1 MRYVTPAISATD
13 PYRAVDVGQC
23 ADNEVEVML
32 TEASDREISAEVFA
46 SLVRAVVAHLKNG
59 RYQKLLVTRNLIAD
73 VLDLV
78 ARSATSSA
86 FHAMS
91 LAETLPER
99 ISQEP
104 EDEDQLSAARDAL
117 IISLSDVSATS
128 EFAENYPLNSIM
140 VKTLCNW
147 LSLPEPSSQL
157 CVCLMLG
164 NLARS
169 DDVCKGMI
177 HELGL
182 HELLIA
188 ILEKSDD
195 LQLLHATLGFLK
207 NLALG
212 DENKGTIAGSGILEP
227 LSKMWSSSSRPQL
240 QYAAIRVV
248 RQLVNGS
255 LSNIQRLLMPL
266 GVAENAAADGDS
278 YIAQLLTLFN
288 KTDDLS
294 IKFEISRIV
303 AAVWRCVR
311 SPASIKYFPDIVE
324 LILPRLHCMAAGLA
338 KALEA
343 MVTQSRWPV
352 VKSEGWFA
360 LALMARSEGSDAII
374 NLLSDVEFSKA
385 VIEVIGSRGAGT
397 TSPVSAVPGIAISIT
412 GADTSEVMPGT
423 EKDME
428 TKDGENALVL
438 VSELLKNSVSTLFFS
453 TYPASLLLH
462 HFLPVSPSACISV
475 CWDVTPIIT
484 SPSIN
489 SAIRNL
495 KSPLPLKT
503 MPFPPL
509 SSQSPSPISNPPST
523 SPPPKNPN

>member
-1 MRYVTPAISATD
+1 MQVLRYVTPALSATD
-13 PYRAVDVGQC
+13 PYRAVDIGQC
-23 ADNEVEVML
+23 ADNEVEVL
-32 TEASDREISAEVFA
+32 LKEASDREILVEIFA
-46 SLVRAVVAHLKNG
+46 SLVRAVVAHLKFD
-59 RYQKLLVTRNLIAD
+59 RYQKLLVSRNLVAD

-78 ARSATSSA
+78 ARSVSSSA
-86 FHAMS
+86 FEAGS
-91 LAETLPER
+91 LAEAYPGRTSL
-99 ISQEP
+99 EP
-104 EDEDQLSAARDAL
+104 EDEDQLFAARDAL
-117 IISLSDVSATS
+117 IISLSDVCATS
-128 EFAENYPLNSIM
+128 EFAEKYPLNSNMI
-140 VKTLCNW
+140 KKLCTW

-157 CVCLMLG
+157 CACLMLG
-164 NLARS
+164 NLAQS
-169 DDVCKGMI
+169 DDVCKAMV

-212 DENKGTIAGSGILEP
+212 VENKGTIAGSGILEP
-227 LSKMWSSSSRPQL
+227 LSKIWSSSSRPQL

-255 LSNIQRLLMPL
+255 LSNIQRLLVPL
-266 GVAENAAADGDS
+266 GVAENATADGDS

-288 KTDDLS
+288 TTDDLS
-294 IKFEISRIV
+294 IRFEISRIV
-303 AAVWRCVR
+303 AAIWRCVR
-311 SPASIKYFPDIVE
+311 SPASIQYFSDIVE

-360 LALMARSEGSDAII
+360 LALMARSKEGSDAIV
-374 NLLSDVEFSKA
+374 NLLSDVKFSKA

-397 TSPVSAVPGIAISIT
+397 TTPVSAVPGNGVSIT
-412 GADTSEVMPGT
+412 GADTSEVMPER

-438 VSELLKNSVSTLFFS
+438 VSELLKNSVSTLF
-453 TYPASLLLH
+453 
-462 HFLPVSPSACISV
+462 SAH
-475 CWDVTPIIT
+475 
-484 SPSIN
+484 
-489 SAIRNL
+489 
-495 KSPLPLKT
+495 
-503 MPFPPL
+503 
-509 SSQSPSPISNPPST
+509 ST
-523 SPPPKNPN
+523 S